1 MEHPSLGLLFTALA
15 GLLILAAFFAGSE
28 TALMSLNRYR
38 LRHRASE
45 GSRGARL
52 AEALLQ
58 RPDRLIG
65 LILLLSTLV
74 NVAAPILVGFIALKL
89 GGEFLVAFGAALLA
103 FVLLI
108 FCEVAPKTFG
118 ALHPERLAL
127 PAAYIYTPLLFLLY
141 PFVWFTNLLA
151 NGVLRMFGVSRQVA
165 ATSLSSEE
173 LRTVVAEAGA
183 MIPRRHQQML
193 VSILDLEN
201 ATVEDIMVPRN
212 EIVGIDIDDDWDR
225 IMEQLRQSQHTRLP
239 VYQGEIDRI
248 IGLLHMKQVVH
259 ELARGH
265 LDLDTLT
272 AAAQAREPYFVP
284 SGTTLNTQL
293 LNFQRNKRR
302 MAFVVDEYGDIQ
314 GLVTI
319 EDILEEIVGEFTT
332 DPATMMHKDV
342 HAEADGSFVASASAT
357 IRALNRS
364 MRWNLPTDGPKTLN
378 GLIVEFLETI
388 PEPGTTLKMAD
399 YMLEVLQ
406 TGDNAIKT
414 VRIRPPEANAALKP
428 ARRLERLQRLIQ
440 ARHAAH
446 AHSFRRPLRHIRFGN
461 QRHLESMFCSLAQ
474 PFLAEGHRTNFAGES
489 QFAKHNQ
496 RTRHGRVIQAT
507 ERAAITIA
515 RSPAV
520 SARRT
525 PPTTFANTSCPCS
538 MRPPWRCATASSM
551 VRRLP
556 SMPTATRRGLALKA
570 SSASTCTSISSERVP
585 SRITVMTLPGTGSA
599 CRDKKI
605 ADGFVT
611 SRRPCSSMA
620 NTPISLAAPNRFF
633 TERSTR

>member
-1 MEHPSLGLLFTALA
+1 VATPSLGLLVGALA

-38 LRHRASE
+38 LRHSASE
-45 GSRGARL
+45 GHRGARL
-52 AEALLQ
+52 AEALLAH
-58 RPDRLIG
+58 PDRLIG
-65 LILLLSTLV
+65 LILLLSTSV
-74 NVAAPILVGFIALKL
+74 NVAAPMLAGFIALRL
-89 GGEFLVAFGAALLA
+89 GGEFLVAFGAAILA

-118 ALHPERLAL
+118 ALHPERVAL

-141 PFVWFTNLLA
+141 PFVWATNLLA
-151 NGVLRMFGVSRQVA
+151 NGVLRAFGVSRQQA
-165 ATSLSSEE
+165 ANSLSSEE

-212 EIVGIDIDDDWDR
+212 EIVGIDVDDNWDR
-225 IMEQLRQSQHTRLP
+225 VLEQLRQIQHTRLP

-248 IGLLHMKQVVH
+248 IGVLHMKQVVH
-259 ELARGH
+259 ELARGR
-265 LDLDTLT
+265 LDVEALT
-272 AAAQAREPYFVP
+272 QAARARDAYFIP

-319 EDILEEIVGEFTT
+319 EDILEEIVGEFTS

-342 HAEADGSFVASASAT
+342 HAETDGSFVASASAT

-388 PEPGTTLKMAD
+388 PEPGTTLKLAD

-414 VRIRPPEANAALKP
+414 VRIRPPAP
-428 ARRLERLQRLIQ
+428 
-440 ARHAAH
+440 
-446 AHSFRRPLRHIRFGN
+446 
-461 QRHLESMFCSLAQ
+461 
-474 PFLAEGHRTNFAGES
+474 T
-489 QFAKHNQ
+489 
-496 RTRHGRVIQAT
+496 
-507 ERAAITIA
+507 
-515 RSPAV
+515 SP
-520 SARRT
+520 
-525 PPTTFANTSCPCS
+525 
-538 MRPPWRCATASSM
+538 
-551 VRRLP
+551 
-556 SMPTATRRGLALKA
+556 
-570 SSASTCTSISSERVP
+570 
-585 SRITVMTLPGTGSA
+585 
-599 CRDKKI
+599 
-605 ADGFVT
+605 
-611 SRRPCSSMA
+611 
-620 NTPISLAAPNRFF
+620 
-633 TERSTR
+633 

>member
-1 MEHPSLGLLFTALA
+1 MEHPSLGLLFTALGA
-15 GLLILAAFFAGSE
+15 LLILAAFFAGSE
-28 TALMSLNRYR
+28 TALMSINRYR

-52 AEALLQ
+52 AEALLA

-65 LILLLSTLV
+65 LILFLSTIV
-74 NVAAPILVGFIALKL
+74 NVVTPILVGFIALRL
-89 GGEFLVAFGAALLA
+89 GGEFLVAFGALLLA

-118 ALHPERLAL
+118 ALHPESLAL
-127 PAAYIYTPLLFLLY
+127 PAAYIYTPLLFVLY
-141 PFVWFTNLLA
+141 PFVWVTNLFA

-165 ATSLSSEE
+165 ANSLSSEE

-183 MIPRRHQQML
+183 MIPRQHQQML

-212 EIVGIDIDDDWDR
+212 EIIGIDVDDDWDR

-265 LDLDTLT
+265 LELETLT

-319 EDILEEIVGEFTT
+319 EDILEEIVGEFTS

-388 PEPGTTLKMAD
+388 PEPGTTLKMSD

-414 VRIRPPEANAALKP
+414 VRIRPPEP
-428 ARRLERLQRLIQ
+428 
-440 ARHAAH
+440 
-446 AHSFRRPLRHIRFGN
+446 
-461 QRHLESMFCSLAQ
+461 
-474 PFLAEGHRTNFAGES
+474 
-489 QFAKHNQ
+489 
-496 RTRHGRVIQAT
+496 
-507 ERAAITIA
+507 
-515 RSPAV
+515 
-520 SARRT
+520 T
-525 PPTTFANTSCPCS
+525 PP
-538 MRPPWRCATASSM
+538 
-551 VRRLP
+551 
-556 SMPTATRRGLALKA
+556 
-570 SSASTCTSISSERVP
+570 
-585 SRITVMTLPGTGSA
+585 
-599 CRDKKI
+599 
-605 ADGFVT
+605 
-611 SRRPCSSMA
+611 
-620 NTPISLAAPNRFF
+620 
-633 TERSTR
+633 

>member
-1 MEHPSLGLLFTALA
+1 MEHPSLGLLFAALA

-52 AEALLQ
+52 AEALLK

-65 LILLLSTLV
+65 LILFLSTIV
-74 NVAAPILVGFIALKL
+74 NVTTPILVGFIALRV

-108 FCEVAPKTFG
+108 FCEVAPKTYG

-127 PAAYIYTPLLFLLY
+127 PAAFIYTPLLFVLY

-165 ATSLSSEE
+165 ANSLSSEE

-212 EIVGIDIDDDWDR
+212 EIIGIDIDDDWDR

-265 LDLDTLT
+265 LDMETLT

-342 HAEADGSFVASASAT
+342 RAEADGSYVASASAT

-388 PEPGTTLKMAD
+388 PEPGTTLKMSD

-414 VRIRPPEANAALKP
+414 VRIRPPEP
-428 ARRLERLQRLIQ
+428 
-440 ARHAAH
+440 
-446 AHSFRRPLRHIRFGN
+446 
-461 QRHLESMFCSLAQ
+461 
-474 PFLAEGHRTNFAGES
+474 
-489 QFAKHNQ
+489 
-496 RTRHGRVIQAT
+496 
-507 ERAAITIA
+507 
-515 RSPAV
+515 
-520 SARRT
+520 
-525 PPTTFANTSCPCS
+525 
-538 MRPPWRCATASSM
+538 
-551 VRRLP
+551 
-556 SMPTATRRGLALKA
+556 
-570 SSASTCTSISSERVP
+570 
-585 SRITVMTLPGTGSA
+585 TLP
-599 CRDKKI
+599 
-605 ADGFVT
+605 
-611 SRRPCSSMA
+611 
-620 NTPISLAAPNRFF
+620 
-633 TERSTR
+633 

>member
-1 MEHPSLGLLFTALA
+1 LFATLA

-52 AEALLQ
+52 AEALLA

-74 NVAAPILVGFIALKL
+74 NVAAPILASFIALKL
-89 GGEFLVAFGAALLA
+89 GGEFLVAFGAAILA

-118 ALHPERLAL
+118 ALYPERLAL
-127 PAAYIYTPLLFLLY
+127 PAAYIYTPLLFVLY

-151 NGVLRMFGVSRQVA
+151 NGVLRMFGVSRHVA
-165 ATSLSSEE
+165 ANSLSSEE

-193 VSILDLEN
+193 VSILDLEH

-212 EIVGIDIDDDWDR
+212 EIVGIDVDDNWDR
-225 IMEQLRQSQHTRLP
+225 ILEQLRQSQHTRLP
-239 VYQGEIDRI
+239 LYQGEIDRI
-248 IGLLHMKQVVH
+248 IGVLHMKQVVH
-259 ELARGH
+259 ELARGR
-265 LDLDTLT
+265 LDQEILT
-272 AAAQAREPYFVP
+272 EAAQAREAYFVP

-302 MAFVVDEYGDIQ
+302 LAFVVDEYGDIQ

-319 EDILEEIVGEFTT
+319 DDILEEIVGEFTT

-342 HAEADGSFVASASAT
+342 HPEADGSFVANASVT

-388 PEPGTTLKMAD
+388 PEPGTTLKMSD

-406 TGDNAIKT
+406 TADNAIKT
-414 VRIRPPEANAALKP
+414 VRIRPPEP
-428 ARRLERLQRLIQ
+428 I
-440 ARHAAH
+440 
-446 AHSFRRPLRHIRFGN
+446 
-461 QRHLESMFCSLAQ
+461 
-474 PFLAEGHRTNFAGES
+474 
-489 QFAKHNQ
+489 
-496 RTRHGRVIQAT
+496 
-507 ERAAITIA
+507 
-515 RSPAV
+515 
-520 SARRT
+520 
-525 PPTTFANTSCPCS
+525 PP
-538 MRPPWRCATASSM
+538 
-551 VRRLP
+551 
-556 SMPTATRRGLALKA
+556 
-570 SSASTCTSISSERVP
+570 
-585 SRITVMTLPGTGSA
+585 
-599 CRDKKI
+599 
-605 ADGFVT
+605 
-611 SRRPCSSMA
+611 
-620 NTPISLAAPNRFF
+620 
-633 TERSTR
+633 

>member
-1 MEHPSLGLLFTALA
+1 MA

-45 GSRGARL
+45 GSRGARM
-52 AEALLQ
+52 AEALLA

-74 NVAAPILVGFIALKL
+74 NVATPILVGFIALKL

-151 NGVLRMFGVSRQVA
+151 NGVLLMFGVSRQVA
-165 ATSLSSEE
+165 ANSLSSEE

-259 ELARGH
+259 ELAREH
-265 LDLDTLT
+265 LDLENLT

-342 HAEADGSFVASASAT
+342 HTEADGSYVASASVT

-378 GLIVEFLETI
+378 GLIVEFLETL
-388 PEPGTTLKMAD
+388 PEPGTTLKMSD

-414 VRIRPPEANAALKP
+414 VRIRPP
-428 ARRLERLQRLIQ
+428 Q
-440 ARHAAH
+440 
-446 AHSFRRPLRHIRFGN
+446 
-461 QRHLESMFCSLAQ
+461 
-474 PFLAEGHRTNFAGES
+474 
-489 QFAKHNQ
+489 
-496 RTRHGRVIQAT
+496 
-507 ERAAITIA
+507 
-515 RSPAV
+515 
-520 SARRT
+520 
-525 PPTTFANTSCPCS
+525 
-538 MRPPWRCATASSM
+538 
-551 VRRLP
+551 
-556 SMPTATRRGLALKA
+556 
-570 SSASTCTSISSERVP
+570 
-585 SRITVMTLPGTGSA
+585 
-599 CRDKKI
+599 
-605 ADGFVT
+605 
-611 SRRPCSSMA
+611 
-620 NTPISLAAPNRFF
+620 AAPLP
-633 TERSTR
+633 

>member
-1 MEHPSLGLLFTALA
+1 MEHPSLGLLFTTLA

-28 TALMSLNRYR
+28 TALMSVNRYR
-38 LRHRASE
+38 LRHRANE

-52 AEALLQ
+52 AEALLK

-65 LILLLSTLV
+65 LILFLSTIV
-74 NVAAPILVGFIALKL
+74 NVVTPILVGFIALRV
-89 GGEFLVAFGAALLA
+89 GGEFLVAFGALLLA

-118 ALHPERLAL
+118 ALHPESLAL

-141 PFVWFTNLLA
+141 PFVWVTNLFA

-165 ATSLSSEE
+165 ANSLSSEE

-193 VSILDLEN
+193 VSILDLED

-212 EIVGIDIDDDWDR
+212 EIVGIDVDDDWDR
-225 IMEQLRQSQHTRLP
+225 ILEQLRQSQHTRLP

-265 LDLDTLT
+265 LDQDTLT

-414 VRIRPPEANAALKP
+414 VRIRPP
-428 ARRLERLQRLIQ
+428 
-440 ARHAAH
+440 
-446 AHSFRRPLRHIRFGN
+446 
-461 QRHLESMFCSLAQ
+461 Q
-474 PFLAEGHRTNFAGES
+474 P
-489 QFAKHNQ
+489 
-496 RTRHGRVIQAT
+496 
-507 ERAAITIA
+507 
-515 RSPAV
+515 
-520 SARRT
+520 T
-525 PPTTFANTSCPCS
+525 PP
-538 MRPPWRCATASSM
+538 
-551 VRRLP
+551 
-556 SMPTATRRGLALKA
+556 
-570 SSASTCTSISSERVP
+570 
-585 SRITVMTLPGTGSA
+585 
-599 CRDKKI
+599 
-605 ADGFVT
+605 
-611 SRRPCSSMA
+611 
-620 NTPISLAAPNRFF
+620 
-633 TERSTR
+633 

>member
-1 MEHPSLGLLFTALA
+1 MEHPSLGLLFTALG
-15 GLLILAAFFAGSE
+15 GLLVLAAFFAGSE
-28 TALMSLNRYR
+28 TALMSMNRYR

-52 AEALLQ
+52 AEALLK

-127 PAAYIYTPLLFLLY
+127 PASYIYTPLLFVLY

-183 MIPRRHQQML
+183 MIPRQHQQML

-212 EIVGIDIDDDWDR
+212 EIVGIDVDDDWDR

-265 LDLDTLT
+265 LELETLT

-319 EDILEEIVGEFTT
+319 EDILEEIVGEFTS

-388 PEPGTTLKMAD
+388 PEPGTTLKMSD

-414 VRIRPPEANAALKP
+414 VRIRPPEP
-428 ARRLERLQRLIQ
+428 
-440 ARHAAH
+440 
-446 AHSFRRPLRHIRFGN
+446 
-461 QRHLESMFCSLAQ
+461 
-474 PFLAEGHRTNFAGES
+474 
-489 QFAKHNQ
+489 
-496 RTRHGRVIQAT
+496 
-507 ERAAITIA
+507 
-515 RSPAV
+515 
-520 SARRT
+520 T
-525 PPTTFANTSCPCS
+525 PP
-538 MRPPWRCATASSM
+538 
-551 VRRLP
+551 
-556 SMPTATRRGLALKA
+556 
-570 SSASTCTSISSERVP
+570 
-585 SRITVMTLPGTGSA
+585 
-599 CRDKKI
+599 
-605 ADGFVT
+605 
-611 SRRPCSSMA
+611 
-620 NTPISLAAPNRFF
+620 
-633 TERSTR
+633 

>member
-1 MEHPSLGLLFTALA
+1 MPHPSLGLLFTALG

-28 TALMSLNRYR
+28 TALMSMNRYR

-52 AEALLQ
+52 AEALLK

-74 NVAAPILVGFIALKL
+74 NVAAPMLVGCIALKM

-103 FVLLI
+103 CVLLI

-118 ALHPERLAL
+118 ALHPESLAL
-127 PAAYIYTPLLFLLY
+127 PASYIYTPLLFLLY
-141 PFVWFTNLLA
+141 PFVWAADLFA
-151 NGVLRMFGVSRQVA
+151 NAALRMFGVSRQVA
-165 ATSLSSEE
+165 ANSLSSEE

-183 MIPRRHQQML
+183 MIPRQHQQML

-212 EIVGIDIDDDWDR
+212 EIVGIDVDDDWDR
-225 IMEQLRQSQHTRLP
+225 IVEQLRQSQHTRLP
-239 VYQGEIDRI
+239 VYEGEIDRI

-259 ELARGH
+259 ELARGR
-265 LDLDTLT
+265 LDRDTLIEVSR
-272 AAAQAREPYFVP
+272 AREAYFVP

-293 LNFQRNKRR
+293 LNFQRDKRR

-314 GLVTI
+314 GLVTL

-342 HAEADGSFVASASAT
+342 HADSDGSFVANASAT

-364 MRWNLPTDGPKTLN
+364 MRWNLPTEGPKTLN

-414 VRIRPPEANAALKP
+414 VRIRPPGP
-428 ARRLERLQRLIQ
+428 
-440 ARHAAH
+440 
-446 AHSFRRPLRHIRFGN
+446 
-461 QRHLESMFCSLAQ
+461 
-474 PFLAEGHRTNFAGES
+474 
-489 QFAKHNQ
+489 
-496 RTRHGRVIQAT
+496 
-507 ERAAITIA
+507 
-515 RSPAV
+515 
-520 SARRT
+520 
-525 PPTTFANTSCPCS
+525 
-538 MRPPWRCATASSM
+538 
-551 VRRLP
+551 
-556 SMPTATRRGLALKA
+556 
-570 SSASTCTSISSERVP
+570 
-585 SRITVMTLPGTGSA
+585 TLP
-599 CRDKKI
+599 
-605 ADGFVT
+605 
-611 SRRPCSSMA
+611 
-620 NTPISLAAPNRFF
+620 
-633 TERSTR
+633 